1 MSSTTSELDRV
12 FTALADPNR
21 RDILDKV
28 SRGPRTASELAEPL
42 AMSVTGLLKHLRA
55 LEDAKLVTTRKIGR
69 ARWCELAPD
78 GLHVE
83 TGYPTAD
90 ICDAL
95 LRNGA
100 ALGLESFELSV
111 LRRNTQ
117 PDGS

>member
-1 MSSTTSELDRV
+1 MTHDWTDD
-12 FTALADPNR
+12 AR
-21 RDILDKV
+21 RAWYGGD
-28 SRGPRTASELAEPL
+28 
-42 AMSVTGLLKHLRA
+42 
-55 LEDAKLVTTRKIGR
+55 EDDWVV
-69 ARWCELAPD
+69 
-78 GLHVE
+78 HVE

-90 ICDAL
+90 IRDAL